1 MKRIYK
7 IFVFIALFLFTFK
20 FNVQASGFG
29 EYAIYYLEQISR
41 IPRVSF
47 SDGEVYTADYLRR
60 LLRDFGYDTIFEEIS
75 FPEDTVLNFTQGYY
89 LSHNII
95 ATKKGASD
103 LEVIIGT
110 SYDSEDVNGSTGFE
124 GATGVSVLLEIAE
137 RVKDMSFPFTLKF
150 VLFGSGKNGEI
161 GPTHYVST
169 RSQDELNNIMY
180 FLDITSLGS
189 GKNLYIYG
197 NSGNKGFVRDE
208 LLALSK
214 DLKIDLF
221 TPEGNLEEGIPF
233 GVWNDIGDHVAFKY
247 SNVPFG
253 KIEATSLESLD
264 EMYGLPDD
272 PTGEGVGIIEGSSN
286 DNYDYVMNN
295 FIDNVEKNLSNSV
308 ELVFNYLVREDRS
321 IKIITQLSE
330 ENIDKISQ
338 IKYELYSGNKK
349 LKEISLDET
358 LITEF
363 KDLDEGN
370 YTVKVVYPKE
380 IEFLKDIEEF
390 DFNFEGDLNGK
401 FVFVND
407 EIVTYT
413 YRKEFTDN
421 YNSVREDIKNSKF
434 EIRAKKLLFDYSSG
448 VMGDYEEEDDSKNEM
463 LIKTLAIVLI
473 VLIACYVLLKIIL
486 SKINKND

>member
-1 MKRIYK
+1 
-7 IFVFIALFLFTFK
+7 
-20 FNVQASGFG
+20 
-29 EYAIYYLEQISR
+29 
-41 IPRVSF
+41 
-47 SDGEVYTADYLRR
+47 
-60 LLRDFGYDTIFEEIS
+60 
-75 FPEDTVLNFTQGYY
+75 
-89 LSHNII
+89 
-95 ATKKGASD
+95 
-103 LEVIIGT
+103 
-110 SYDSEDVNGSTGFE
+110 
-124 GATGVSVLLEIAE
+124 
-137 RVKDMSFPFTLKF
+137 
-150 VLFGSGKNGEI
+150 
-161 GPTHYVST
+161 
-169 RSQDELNNIMY
+169 
-180 FLDITSLGS
+180 
-189 GKNLYIYG
+189 
-197 NSGNKGFVRDE
+197 
-208 LLALSK
+208 
-214 DLKIDLF
+214 
-221 TPEGNLEEGIPF
+221 
-233 GVWNDIGDHVAFKY
+233 
-247 SNVPFG
+247 
-253 KIEATSLESLD
+253 EATSLESLD

-370 YTVKVVYPKE
+370 YTVKVVCPKE

-473 VLIACYVLLKIIL
+473 VLIACYVLLKNYFYLKLIKMI
-486 SKINKND
+486 K